1 MERGGRRRK
10 KKLRRITGPKDVSD
24 KTSCATFQR
33 AKGDVCGSVCLYA
46 CARTPRS
53 GVAADRKS
61 KNKLQMTCATVCSL
75 HGRSQRVFVSK
86 KKNTRAQLRHCT
98 FRTSRPHVGGTL
110 ERLKKKKTKSH
121 VSLFSPP
128 FRRQVA
134 YGDGWGAG
142 RDCRWGLG
150 DVSDGK

>member
-86 KKNTRAQLRHCT
+86 KKKHARSAQTLHISHISPTCR
-98 FRTSRPHVGGTL
+98 RNVGTT
-110 ERLKKKKTKSH
+110 EEEENEKSCITI
-121 VSLFSPP
+121 FPP
-128 FRRQVA
+128 FPSASRV
-134 YGDGWGAG
+134 W
-142 RDCRWGLG
+142 
-150 DVSDGK
+150 